1 MRTKNLLVGALMM
14 VMCAPAMAQSQ
25 PDAIMT
31 QVSAILKANAA
42 DGASQIEAIAK
53 ENKKNANALASI
65 AKAYLAAKDA
75 TKAEEYANK
84 AYEIISKKG
93 TNEEKGEIFVLLGNI
108 AVSKDDGGKAAE
120 CFQQAIYFAPK
131 SPDGYRRYAQIMSKT
146 DPAGAVQTLED
157 LRAQRPDYPVDLIA
171 AEIYSN
177 SGKLKQAVE
186 YYGKVKLDD
195 MKDYQVSDYATNLFL
210 SKDYDKALEVANWG
224 HAKWPRNAS
233 MNRLIMFSLTDK
245 KDYEAAIA
253 AGNNL
258 FNASDSAKISAFD
271 YNYYATSL
279 KGAKKYEEAIACY
292 EKIQKLDGIDAGTVT
307 EKNKDISDC
316 YKKLSNY
323 AKAGEYLDKYLQAQ
337 TGKSFSLE
345 ESLASLYADELM
357 DEKSTAERKQAA
369 FKKADELY
377 AALAEKYPTNAAYV
391 ASKRSCF
398 PFALPNISDL
408 EKLKMA
414 APHFQTLADI
424 MEKDENRSAG
434 ETKMLINAYEA
445 ICTNYVHNLNDM
457 DKAKEYAEKLIKLNP
472 ESANAK
478 AILSLK

>member
-1 MRTKNLLVGALMM
+1 MM
-14 VMCAPAMAQSQ
+14 VIGTPAMAQSQ
-25 PDAIMT
+25 PDEIMT
-31 QVSAILKANAA
+31 QVSAILKANTA
-42 DGASQIEAIAK
+42 DGVEQIEAIAK
-53 ENKKNANALASI
+53 ENKKSAMAMASI
-65 AKAYLAAKDA
+65 AKAFLAAKNNE
-75 TKAEEYANK
+75 KAEEYANK
-84 AYEIISKKG
+84 ALELVNKKG
-93 TNEEKGEIFVLLGNI
+93 TAEEKGAVYVLLGNV
-108 AVSKDDGGKAAE
+108 AVAKDDGGKAAE
-120 CFQQAIYFAPK
+120 WFQQAMYADPK

-146 DPAGAVQTLED
+146 DPTGAVQTLEA

-171 AEIYSN
+171 AEIYSS

-195 MKDYQVSDYATNLFL
+195 MKDYQISDFATNLFL
-210 SKDYDKALEVANWG
+210 SKDYDKSLEVANYG
-224 HAKWPRNAS
+224 HQKWPRNAS
-233 MNRLIMFSLTDK
+233 MNRLIMFNLTDK
-245 KDYEAAIA
+245 KDFEAAIE

-258 FNASDSAKISAFD
+258 FNASDSAKISAYD

-357 DEKSTAERKQAA
+357 DESTTAERKKEAY
-369 FKKADELY
+369 KMADELY
-377 AALAEKYPTNAAYV
+377 AALAEKYPTNAAYI
-391 ASKRSCF
+391 ASKRGRF
-398 PFALPNISDL
+398 PFALPGISDL
-408 EKLKMA
+408 EKLKLA
-414 APHFQTLADI
+414 APHYQTLADLL
-424 MEKDENRSAG
+424 EADTNRSAG

-457 DKAKEYAEKLIKLNP
+457 DKAKEYAEKLIQLNP